1 MNHDENLEGQGAK
14 VFRRKGKCGEL
25 WFMGRKVPL
34 ADIDLGNDEIDAV
47 VDVMPSKWLTMGE
60 VTRNFEKALS

>member
-1 MNHDENLEGQGAK
+1 
-14 VFRRKGKCGEL
+14 
-25 WFMGRKVPL
+25 MGRKVPL